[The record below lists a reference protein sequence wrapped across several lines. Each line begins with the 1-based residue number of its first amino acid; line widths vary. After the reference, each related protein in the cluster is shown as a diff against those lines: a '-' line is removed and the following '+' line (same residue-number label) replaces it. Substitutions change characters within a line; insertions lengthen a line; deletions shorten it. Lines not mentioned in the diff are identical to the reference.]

1 MKRLACIVVLGLLPL
16 AALCED
22 KPSSVIMARKLD
34 HSKGILEGLATEDFE
49 LIATNAKV
57 MSTFTQLE
65 SWFRADVPEYKAQL
79 ELFRVANKQVI
90 RQAEAKN
97 LDGASLAY
105 VQLTLSC
112 VQCHKVIRD
121 HAR

>member
-1 MKRLACIVVLGLLPL
+1 MNRIAFIVVLGLLPL

-22 KPSSVIMARKLD
+22 KSSSIIMARKLD
-34 HSKGILEGLATEDFE
+34 HSKGILEGLATDDFE

-79 ELFRVANKQVI
+79 ELYRVANKELI
-90 RQAEAKN
+90 RQADAKN
-97 LDGASLAY
+97 LDGAALAY

-112 VQCHKVIRD
+112 
-121 HAR
+121 

>member
-1 MKRLACIVVLGLLPL
+1 MNRIAFIVVLGLLPL

-22 KPSSVIMARKLD
+22 KSSSIIMARKLD
-34 HSKGILEGLATEDFE
+34 HSKGILEGLATDDFE

-79 ELFRVANKQVI
+79 ELYRVANKELI
-90 RQAEAKN
+90 RQADAKN

-121 HAR
+121 HGR